1 MNELEIVSENYQ
13 LYLGDCLEK
22 MKAIEDNS
30 IDLIL
35 CDLPYNVT
43 DCPWDSMIPFD
54 SLWPHYK
61 RIIKEKSSILLF
73 GSEPFS
79 SHLRLSNFDMYRYD
93 WYWIKNRPTLFLH
106 AKLRPLKMLENICV
120 FSKSS
125 CYTHNKTYSDNN
137 MNYYPQ
143 GVTSSGRKIVKRNF
157 FSGYGARNNKCRRVF
172 ESFTGFPRDLLF
184 YSKDNSHVHPTQK
197 PVDLLEY
204 LIKTYTKENE
214 LVLDNTMGSGSTGVA
229 AIRAGRKFIGIEK
242 DENYFNIAKERIVRT
257 TSQSDA
263 ITLC

>member
-43 DCPWDSMIPFD
+43 ACPWDSMIPFD

-93 WYWIKNRPTLFLH
+93 WYWIKNRPSQHLQ
-106 AKLRPLKMLENICV
+106 AKYRPLKMLENICV
-120 FSKSS
+120 FSKSRYAG
-125 CYTHNKTYSDNN
+125 CGTHSKNN

-143 GVTSSGRKIVKRNF
+143 GVTSSGQKIVKRNF
-157 FSGYGARNNKCRRVF
+157 FSRLYQNRPNQIGRVY

-184 YSKDNSHVHPTQK
+184 YSKDNSPVHPTQK

-214 LVLDNTMGSGSTGVA
+214 LVLDNAMGSGSTGVA